1 MQQKTET
8 KRSTHSLH
16 TNNTMK
22 PTLMVDKHFQNTH
35 GNSDTWISK
44 SILNT
49 HTKRTRIDGSI
60 QTRPRP
66 RRRPAVDA
74 AVRDQ
79 GNGNSIRCSQSWRR
93 RERWMRCLPT
103 FPRDAPGWYTRSR
116 VVRNFVMDIHACA
129 RATDGVDPSI
139 RSFIRFATD
148 DRLTR
153 FDFSVFFPAQTSSGF
168 TRSATRIRKT
178 CACTGTQMGRGRYS
192 YPRRRFRR
200 SFRNRRSG
208 SISPGMACRCV

>member
-1 MQQKTET
+1 MTSTISSRTTWTVDQPLREQIQLSLQGKMQQKTET

-129 RATDGVDPSI
+129 RATDGVDP
-139 RSFIRFATD
+139 F
-148 DRLTR
+148 
-153 FDFSVFFPAQTSSGF
+153 VH
-168 TRSATRIRKT
+168 
-178 CACTGTQMGRGRYS
+178 
-192 YPRRRFRR
+192 
-200 SFRNRRSG
+200 SFRDGRPTDE
-208 SISPGMACRCV
+208 I